1 MATLH
6 TYEVN
11 RSNVN
16 FVRDQINRKKSSSPY
31 LATEQQSMSVSTDY
45 DSFPYTRWFRG
56 VPGRSE
62 PTVAEREA
70 GWRFREDKCYD
81 LPTSVLYKEHSY
93 PNHCFETACS
103 TVFPCYPEYLRK
115 YADRDKM
122 SVMLNKSCTVQ
133 YR

>member
-70 GWRFREDKCYD
+70 GWMLRNDKY
-81 LPTSVLYKEHSY
+81 YKASKISDVWKPQP
-93 PNHCFETACS
+93 PNHCFQSACS
-103 TVFPCYPEYLRK
+103 TVRPCHPK
-115 YADRDKM
+115 PDRTELHE
-122 SVMLNKSCTVQ
+122 VYNKSCNVSF
-133 YR
+133 R